1 MEEAEGALE
10 QEENKVIR
18 AQMEL
23 GQIRQEIDR
32 KISEKKKSLIIQGNN
47 NQFPVFIWD
56 KLL

>member
-10 QEENKVIR
+10 QEENKVLR

-32 KISEKKKSLIIQGNN
+32 KISEKEEDFDNTR
-47 NQFPVFIWD
+47 
-56 KLL
+56 